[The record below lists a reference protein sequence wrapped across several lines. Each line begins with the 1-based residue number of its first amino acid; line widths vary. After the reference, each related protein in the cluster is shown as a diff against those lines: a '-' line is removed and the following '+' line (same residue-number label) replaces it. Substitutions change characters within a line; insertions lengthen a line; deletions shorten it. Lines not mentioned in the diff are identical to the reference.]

1 MAPRRNK
8 VKPFDPAAAERA
20 RISQRRTDFD
30 AVGLQPEAAT
40 LASHSDV
47 QTTRAGDERAGKRVA
62 DNTAR
67 RIDAFEALR
76 AGMQPGVYDAARR
89 LERDIKIRNHEN
101 DRGHS
106 MARVDHEGGK
116 DFTDAA
122 IEAHKRVRT
131 VFRLIGARDQFLL
144 SELIDPGPV
153 SRLARPHWRQ
163 AVFYVTGETHD
174 HAQGAAVRAACSN
187 LAEAYSALERIS
199 SKGRLTVAMEN
210 VITPKR
216 ALCA

>member
-101 DRGHS
+101 DRGH
-106 MARVDHEGGK
+106 AGGRVDCERGK

-122 IEAHKRVRT
+122 IEAGIRIRNVM
-131 VFRLIGARDQFLL
+131 RLIGARDQFLL

-163 AVFYVTGETHD
+163 SVFYVTGETHD

-187 LAEAYSALERIS
+187 LAEAYSSIERVS